1 MGGPGLVTGVPLP
14 ADDRPF
20 DDTPIHTADL
30 PDTPIRD
37 RNVPAEAWVEAPDAL
52 LAAAEGI
59 PSADGRPVRIA
70 YKRRL
75 GGWLVGALPDDR
87 AIADGEAGG
96 FVKVL
101 TRPGSDHILGATIVG
116 YHAGELINEFVIAMK
131 HGLGLNKILG
141 TIHIYPTLGESN
153 KFLAGEWRKA
163 RKPEKLLALVERY
176 HRFNR
181 G

>member
-52 LAAAEGI
+52 LSAAEGI

-70 YKRRL
+70 YKRRH
-75 GGWLVGALPDDR
+75 GGWLLWRAGPAKGDARYMAVHADDLDRHLTFRLHADGTGSGVGAD
-87 AIADGEAGG
+87 EAVHPR
-96 FVKVL
+96 F
-101 TRPGSDHILGATIVG
+101 R
-116 YHAGELINEFVIAMK
+116 
-131 HGLGLNKILG
+131 
-141 TIHIYPTLGESN
+141 
-153 KFLAGEWRKA
+153 EWKRS
-163 RKPEKLLALVERY
+163 LL
-176 HRFNR
+176 
-181 G
+181 

>member
-75 GGWLVGALPDDR
+75 GGTGSCGGPGRPR
-87 AIADGEAGG
+87 AM
-96 FVKVL
+96 
-101 TRPGSDHILGATIVG
+101 PATWPSG
-116 YHAGELINEFVIAMK
+116 P
-131 HGLGLNKILG
+131 
-141 TIHIYPTLGESN
+141 TIST
-153 KFLAGEWRKA
+153 AT
-163 RKPEKLLALVERY
+163 
-176 HRFNR
+176 
-181 G
+181 

>member
-1 MGGPGLVTGVPLP
+1 MTGVPLP

-75 GGWLVGALPDDR
+75 GGWQLWRAGPAKGDARYMAVHADDLDRHLTFRLHADGTGSGVGAD
-87 AIADGEAGG
+87 EAVHPR
-96 FVKVL
+96 F
-101 TRPGSDHILGATIVG
+101 R
-116 YHAGELINEFVIAMK
+116 
-131 HGLGLNKILG
+131 
-141 TIHIYPTLGESN
+141 
-153 KFLAGEWRKA
+153 EWKRS
-163 RKPEKLLALVERY
+163 LL
-176 HRFNR
+176 
-181 G
+181 

>member
-1 MGGPGLVTGVPLP
+1 MGGPALVTGVPLP

-75 GGWLVGALPDDR
+75 GGWLLWRAGPAKGDARYMAVHADDLDRHLTFRLHADGTGSGVGAD
-87 AIADGEAGG
+87 EAVHPR
-96 FVKVL
+96 F
-101 TRPGSDHILGATIVG
+101 R
-116 YHAGELINEFVIAMK
+116 
-131 HGLGLNKILG
+131 
-141 TIHIYPTLGESN
+141 
-153 KFLAGEWRKA
+153 EWKRS
-163 RKPEKLLALVERY
+163 LL
-176 HRFNR
+176 
-181 G
+181 

>member
-1 MGGPGLVTGVPLP
+1 MTGAPLP

-52 LAAAEGI
+52 LAAGEGI

-75 GGWLVGALPDDR
+75 GHWFLWRAGPARGDARYVAVRADDLDR
-87 AIADGEAGG
+87 HLTFRLHADGTGSGG
-96 FVKVL
+96 
-101 TRPGSDHILGATIVG
+101 GAD
-116 YHAGELINEFVIAMK
+116 
-131 HGLGLNKILG
+131 G
-141 TIHIYPTLGESN
+141 TVHPR
-153 KFLAGEWRKA
+153 FREWKRS
-163 RKPEKLLALVERY
+163 LL
-176 HRFNR
+176 
-181 G
+181 